1 MTATGNVL
9 DDDLVSQERLI
20 DECERAIGTVGRSL
34 DLPPNALQDR
44 VRQAKRAVV
53 RVRDDLIHA
62 LREASSPAQR
72 EPFRAA
78 LDDANVVLS
87 LLIGVEYPAG
97 GVQRS
102 VVEQARDRLR
112 VLLDEKLR
120 PGSRDAG

>member
-1 MTATGNVL
+1 MTAMRNVL
-9 DDDLVSQERLI
+9 DPDLISRNRLI
-20 DECERAIGTVGRSL
+20 DECQRAIDTVERSL

-44 VRQAKRAVV
+44 VRLAKRAVV
-53 RVRDDLIHA
+53 RVRDDLINA

-78 LDDANVVLS
+78 LNDANVVLS

-112 VLLDEKLR
+112 VLLEEKLR